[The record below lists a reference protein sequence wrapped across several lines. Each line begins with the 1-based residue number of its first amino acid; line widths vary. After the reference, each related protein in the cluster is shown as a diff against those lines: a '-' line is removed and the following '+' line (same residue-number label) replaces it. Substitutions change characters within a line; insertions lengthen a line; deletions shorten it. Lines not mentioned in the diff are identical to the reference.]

1 MDMTETESQSSMGMA
16 MAMDDFFA
24 GCRVS
29 LRDSL
34 IIERHI
40 GGHIQQSLI
49 L

>member
-1 MDMTETESQSSMGMA
+1 
-16 MAMDDFFA
+16 MAMDDFFS

-40 GGHIQQSLI
+40 DGHIQKSL